1 MDRNTRI
8 GFGLI
13 FLLLIAWSFWMSRQQ
28 VTTSGT
34 TANPDSLIQTPAHQA
49 ELDNFTPPVQE
60 TPVSGAPAVD
70 FGTAERRRVVVETDL
85 VRYLIDSQGATIR
98 RLELTAF
105 DGIEGGNVE
114 LIGLAG
120 SDSAAV
126 LGVDIELPAGPFSSE
141 MANFSLDGSH
151 PAGVLRVSGEEELTL
166 RFRLTGEDGA
176 NLVKRF
182 TFRGDSYD
190 LGLGIEASFA
200 GRFAGARSI
209 SLDWSDGIL
218 STEKNRK
225 DDIRSFNNYYQVG
238 DQQEKKSLRNFKG
251 SQRLASRGE
260 VSEEGTLQWLATKN
274 KYFMAALIPDELQ
287 NGQAILVGDNTDE
300 VLGWRASY
308 PMRGGRSSFNA
319 DFTLYAG
326 PIVYDELKA
335 HGRGLEHLVDMG
347 KLIRPISLAIKWL
360 MDWLSRFI
368 PNYGIIII
376 LMSIFT
382 KVLFYRLSHKSL
394 KSMKQMQN
402 IQPELKAL
410 QEKYKGNKERL
421 NKEMMGLYKEH
432 GVNPLGGCLP
442 LLLQMPVFF
451 ALYRVLRAAVE
462 LRGAGFMLWIDDL
475 SNMDVIYELPFAIPL
490 LGGFIDNSIS
500 VLPILM
506 GLSMW
511 VQQKLGGSG
520 MGMGAESAQ
529 AGQMAAMNKIMPFF
543 MTFIFYRMPSGL
555 VLYWLVNNI
564 LQAAQQWYI
573 HKGLEVPTVVTA
585 DSQGDAS

>member
-1 MDRNTRI
+1 MDRNTRV

-28 VTTSGT
+28 SPTPES
-34 TANPDSLIQTPAHQA
+34 TANPDNLVQAPAPQA
-49 ELDNFTPPVQE
+49 ELDSFTPPPVV
-60 TPVSGAPAVD
+60 TPTTEGTSANFASAV
-70 FGTAERRRVVVETDL
+70 RRQIVVETDL
-85 VRYLIDSQGATIR
+85 ARYLIDTQGATIR
-98 RLELTAF
+98 RIELTTF
-105 DGIEGGNVE
+105 DGIEGGDVE

-120 SDSAAV
+120 ADSAAV
-126 LGVDIELPAGPFSSE
+126 LGVDIDLPAGPFSSE
-141 MANFSLDGSH
+141 TAIFSLEGTP
-151 PAGVLRVSGEEELTL
+151 PANPIRLRGEEEMSLVFHL
-166 RFRLTGEDGA
+166 VGEGGA
-176 NLVKRF
+176 SLAKRF

-190 LGLGIEASFA
+190 LGLGIEASLA
-200 GRFAGARSI
+200 GRFAGARGI
-209 SLDWSDGIL
+209 ILDWSDGIL
-218 STEKNRK
+218 STERNRK
-225 DDIRSFNNYYQVG
+225 DDVRSFHNYYQVG
-238 DQQEKKSLRNFKG
+238 ETQEKKSLRNFKG
-251 SQRLASRGE
+251 GQRLASRGE
-260 VSEEGTLQWLATKN
+260 FSDEGTLQWLATKN

-287 NGQAILVGDNTDE
+287 SGQAILVGDNSDE

-308 PMRGGRSSFNA
+308 PLRGGRSRFDA
-319 DFTLYAG
+319 DFTVYAG

-360 MDWLSRFI
+360 MDFLSRFI
-368 PNYGIIII
+368 PNYGVIII

-382 KVLFYRLSHKSL
+382 KALFYRLSHKSL
-394 KSMKQMQN
+394 KSMKQMQS

-410 QEKYKGNKERL
+410 QEKHKGNKERL
-421 NKEMMGLYKEH
+421 NKEMMALYKEH

-475 SNMDVIYELPFAIPL
+475 SNMDVIYELPFTIPL
-490 LGGFIDNSIS
+490 LGGFIDNAIS

-520 MGMGAESAQ
+520 MGMGAESSQ

-573 HKGLEVPTVVTA
+573 HKGLEGPKVVTA
-585 DSQGDAS
+585 GSQGDAS